1 MSMIFL
7 GKMRDSHG
15 GFSTSMVHVREK
27 LQDPG
32 AESHH
37 RLRRGAPRLAR
48 WLGSENWVKLLK
60 FSHRFHT
67 WRGMLT
73 FGRLRKYVEVS
84 TFDIPPMKLGMG
96 SSAGQARG
104 TPIDG

>member
-1 MSMIFL
+1 MIFL
-7 GKMRDSHG
+7 GKLCDSHG

-48 WLGSENWVKLLK
+48 AAW
-60 FSHRFHT
+60 
-67 WRGMLT
+67 
-73 FGRLRKYVEVS
+73 LRKLGVEC
-84 TFDIPPMKLGMG
+84 
-96 SSAGQARG
+96 
-104 TPIDG
+104 

>member
-1 MSMIFL
+1 MWNMSMIFL
-7 GKMRDSHG
+7 GKLCDSHG

-48 WLGSENWVKLLK
+48 RLGSENWAWNVDLLQ
-60 FSHRFHT
+60 
-67 WRGMLT
+67 
-73 FGRLRKYVEVS
+73 VAE
-84 TFDIPPMKLGMG
+84 IC
-96 SSAGQARG
+96 
-104 TPIDG
+104 